1 MAISYDEVTPE
12 QIAAIQRQ
20 ADMGWA
26 AEVYERFCTTQL
38 TEATRRA
45 IMPHTWEQLP
55 LHWRELLAFTYAA
68 SRDDWKT
75 VERL

>member
-1 MAISYDEVTPE
+1 MSTSYDEVTPE

-26 AEVYERFCTTQL
+26 AEVYERFRDTQL
-38 TEATRRA
+38 TEASRRA
-45 IMPHTWEQLP
+45 IMPHKWDELP
-55 LHWRELLAFTYAA
+55 IHWRELLAFTYAA
-68 SRDDWKT
+68 SRDDWET